1 MCGQIASQLARTHPK
16 LFLDPEMRITV
27 QKNKVTI
34 IIYLLI
40 VLVVAFPAI
49 NAISERQVYAHAPS
63 QPPIT
68 AREAEPLTAAT
79 SSPTP
84 GVVSLAQPTSSEAEP
99 TEGTVEETTAPSAT
113 TTPNPE
119 SVRETEPTE
128 ATAQD
133 QATDQREPPN
143 TGVVPDD
150 PAELATPTH
159 SEPDEIDPDATPLA
173 SLTPIPTVP
182 YEGPPSAQWK
192 QWPVL
197 PESLSSEMIAI
208 YQRGIEAGNNEHAF
222 SVLGDCQS
230 IPDVFMGIYDQDPDF
245 VGDLPEDLQETV
257 IHFGGSFERYSPTV
271 KDGTTEGALL
281 WYGWNDNLAGL
292 CEHGES
298 PLDCE
303 LRVHKPTIVFM
314 HTGTHWE
321 ARSRDY
327 LIKIINKIK
336 EANAIPVIV
345 TKADNREKDGRVN
358 QTLADLA
365 AEYNL
370 PVWNFW
376 ASVQHLPESGMEPG
390 SDMYLSEAGL
400 EVHRQGALEALDA
413 IWRMAEGAE

>member
-1 MCGQIASQLARTHPK
+1 ML
-16 LFLDPEMRITV
+16 
-27 QKNKVTI
+27 KNKVAI

-40 VLVVAFPAI
+40 VLVAVFPAI

-63 QPPIT
+63 QLPVQGK
-68 AREAEPLTAAT
+68 EAEPLTAAT
-79 SSPTP
+79 RSPTP
-84 GVVSLAQPTSSEAEP
+84 GVVSQAQPTGSAAEP
-99 TEGTVEETTAPSAT
+99 TEGTIEGTAAPSAT
-113 TTPNPE
+113 TTPLPE
-119 SVRETEPTE
+119 SPSETQPASVST
-128 ATAQD
+128 QD
-133 QATDQREPPN
+133 QATEQREPPN
-143 TGVVPDD
+143 TGVIPDD
-150 PAELATPTH
+150 PAELATPTY
-159 SEPDEIDPDATPLA
+159 SEPDELDPDATPLA
-173 SLTPIPTVP
+173 TLTPIPTVP
-182 YEGPPSAQWK
+182 YDGPPSAQWK

-208 YQRGIEAGNNEHAF
+208 YQRGIDAGNNEHAF

-230 IPDVFMGIYDQDPDF
+230 VPDLFMGIYDQDPDF
-245 VGDLPEDLQETV
+245 VAALPEELQETV
-257 IHFGGSFERYSPTV
+257 RHFGGSFERYSPTV

-292 CEHGES
+292 CEFGES

-303 LRVHKPTIVFM
+303 LRVHKPTIVFL

-345 TKADNREKDGRVN
+345 TKADNREKDGHVN
-358 QTLADLA
+358 QNLADLA
-365 AEYNL
+365 TEFNL

-376 ASVQHLPESGMEPG
+376 ASVQHLPENGMEPE

-400 EVHRQGALEALDA
+400 EIHRQGALEALDA
-413 IWRMAEGAE
+413 IWRMAEGVQ